1 MFDSLYVSSCISLT
15 RYAPAAR
22 RLTRITMPPKAK
34 KKGKSKPVI
43 EPVYVPIFADIDD
56 EEGSEFERIAGI
68 DYGTLMAP
76 CVTTWNST
84 VHFATS

>member
-1 MFDSLYVSSCISLT
+1 MKDV
-15 RYAPAAR
+15 PAAR

-34 KKGKSKPVI
+34 KKSKPKPVI

-56 EEGSEFERIAGI
+56 EEGSEFERMTRT
-68 DYGTLMAP
+68 DCRSLMAP

-84 VHFATS
+84 LYSAAS